1 MFIATMIAVIPVK
14 LSVRLPG
21 KHFLKFGNETMIER
35 IYRKV
40 SSVTETVIYSKI
52 DLPVP
57 YVVDDS
63 HDIMHLV
70 NALKAKYNE
79 FALIGGDMPFFTVDD
94 LRKLLSG
101 YNGTPVT
108 PVDSDGNIE
117 PLFSIYRGGTV
128 KAKNLREALV
138 TSDTKFIP
146 KEQFSSMAFFNVNTV
161 EEYVS
166 ALRIHDEQQRES
178 QISGK

>member
-40 SSVTETVIYSKI
+40 SSVTETVVYSKI

-57 YVVDDS
+57 YMIDDS
-63 HDIMHLV
+63 QDIMHLV
-70 NALKAKYNE
+70 IDLKAKYE
-79 FALIGGDMPFFTVDD
+79 GFVLIGGDMPFFTEDD
-94 LRKLLSG
+94 VRKLLSS

-108 PVDSDGNIE
+108 PIDSDGNIE
-117 PLFSIYRGGTV
+117 PLFSIYRGGLL
-128 KAKNLREALV
+128 KAKNMREALL

-146 KEQFSSMAFFNVNTV
+146 KEQFSSLAFFNVNTFD
-161 EEYVS
+161 EYLL
-166 ALRIHDEQQRES
+166 ALRILEEQQRES
-178 QISGK
+178 QPS

>member
-1 MFIATMIAVIPVK
+1 MIIATMIAVIPVK

-40 SSVTETVIYSKI
+40 SSVTETVVYSKI

-57 YVVDDS
+57 YMIDDS
-63 HDIMHLV
+63 QDIMHLV
-70 NALKAKYNE
+70 IDLKAKYE
-79 FALIGGDMPFFTVDD
+79 GFVLIGGDMPFFTEDD
-94 LRKLLSG
+94 VRKLLSS

-108 PVDSDGNIE
+108 TIDSDGNIE
-117 PLFSIYRGGTV
+117 PLFSIYRGGLL
-128 KAKNLREALV
+128 KAKNMREALL

-146 KEQFSSMAFFNVNTV
+146 KEQFSSLAFFNVNTFD
-161 EEYVS
+161 EYLL
-166 ALRIHDEQQRES
+166 ALRILEEQQRES
-178 QISGK
+178 QTS